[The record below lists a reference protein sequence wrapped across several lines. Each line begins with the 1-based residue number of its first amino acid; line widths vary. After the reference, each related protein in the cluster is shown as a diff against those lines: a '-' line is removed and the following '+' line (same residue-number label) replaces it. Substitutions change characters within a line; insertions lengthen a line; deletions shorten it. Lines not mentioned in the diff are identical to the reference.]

1 MKHPLRPLRRRRS
14 GQVLPPGFQIAP
26 MIDVVFVIML
36 FFLVM
41 AGLVKQENLIGVPL
55 PVRSDSPVQ
64 FGDEILVRVEDDGQV
79 FLNDDPK
86 DGPSEK
92 RLPELTASLRD
103 LQAVTRAAGSELVLT
118 IGTAA
123 DTPYARLIEV
133 LDSASRAGI
142 GRISLL
148 GAGMEE

>member
-1 MKHPLRPLRRRRS
+1 MKQPLHLRRRS
-14 GQVLPPGFQIAP
+14 GQLLPPGFQIAP

-36 FFLVM
+36 FFMVM
-41 AGLVKQENLIGVPL
+41 AGLVKQENVIGIPL
-55 PVRSDSPVQ
+55 PVRSESPVQ

-86 DGPSEK
+86 DGPNAK

-103 LQAVTRAAGSELVLT
+103 LQAATRAAGSEVVLT

-123 DTPYARLIEV
+123 DTSYSRLVDV